1 MLTHPHTLFLKVKT
15 LRSAPPPPQNTEFT
29 IKLKQLMDSLL
40 ISLSNAEGDL
50 TENVA
55 LIESLEQSKA
65 LADEISEKVGRGAAR
80 GRPRSACCRSAAC
93 IGTAGVLY
101 PSAWRQVGLA
111 GLALPVR

>member
-1 MLTHPHTLFLKVKT
+1 MLTHPHTLFLKAKT
-15 LRSAPPPPQNTEFT
+15 PRSAPPRPQNTEFT

-80 GRPRSACCRSAAC
+80 GRPRSAAC
-93 IGTAGVLY
+93 IAGVLY